1 MEREIDQWLTY
12 TREQKVLA
20 DKLEKDL
27 INSFGLSEK
36 AFYVL
41 LFLDEN
47 EHKKM
52 RLNLLQ
58 EKVGL
63 SQSAMSRLISR
74 MEDKHCGVIER
85 SICLDDKRG
94 IYLKLTD
101 YGKEKLEKAKPVVIT
116 HIKESSFFTVQ
127 DS

>member
-63 SQSAMSRLISR
+63 SQSAMSRLINR
-74 MEDKHCGVIER
+74 MEDKNCGVIER
-85 SICLDDKRG
+85 STCLDDKRG

-116 HIKESSFFTVQ
+116 NIKEASLFTGK

>member
-27 INSFGLSEK
+27 LHLFGLSEK

>member
-27 INSFGLSEK
+27 LHLFGLSEK

-63 SQSAMSRLISR
+63 SQSAMSRLIAR

-85 SICLDDKRG
+85 STCLDDKRG

-101 YGKEKLEKAKPVVIT
+101 YGKEELEKAKPVVIS